1 MRWIKKIFVPLI
13 VLFAVSLIIVGILLT
28 VLDDEDYRK
37 ILISLVNSNSELTL
51 AIDGGFTLDLSS
63 EPSFSASQVSLQSAN
78 GDYDIQI
85 DDIEAQIKLSPL
97 LNGILWFKTLKVN
110 DVDIHIDERSVQVPD
125 NREHLSSANR
135 TDFLVPLIEEASIQD
150 LELIY
155 RRPDQPE
162 IYFKL
167 NELQITDENQQGIY
181 QLSARGKMAGNE
193 YSVDGQIQSLTDFL
207 QFDNAVPLN
216 LNIIGKKLKLSVIG
230 TISSSSDSS
239 FADLELTAHT
249 DELGAITEIFFPES
263 PVDGSLSASARLY
276 GIGDKLS
283 LKQISLKL
291 DNSDQ
296 LTLDVSG
303 NIADVYT
310 WQDIELEFS
319 TMIRHEHILQKIS
332 QEIKTG
338 PLGELA
344 LSGKLIVSGKAMQI
358 SGLTGSTTMK
368 SGLKISASGE
378 TEFNINADEISYA
391 NSTLDV
397 EMNGPASAFF
407 SRVFEQKISG
417 LGNMQASYRI
427 AGDGELI
434 HLENIKLKLDN
445 GDRLQLELAGR
456 VDNFRSL
463 QGIGL
468 DISARINDPEILQ
481 KLPKLDIMPDYRQVT
496 FNGNL
501 KDMKDGYRLDPF
513 NASAN
518 IDGGMV
524 LNVDG
529 ATDIA
534 NINGEQALI
543 NMNFRMQLDAPST
556 SQALSLIDIQVPY
569 DGPLKS
575 TGELKYDGQHLEI
588 NNFVAIV
595 GTEQEPVLKVDGRM
609 KYEPVKKELS
619 LESDLLFDPQKLFDK
634 SQYISL
640 DTLGTVKGKLRLVSA
655 NEVIKLEELTLTSMN
670 DNKLSYKLVGT
681 IDSLQTSKNY
691 KFNSEFTAGDLR
703 VIGNLFGKKFIGSG
717 VISGKGELKGD
728 KDSSNYKGNIQ
739 IGKSDIRADLHLK
752 FNRERPSLSGT
763 LSSSNM
769 YLGDFDLQEIGRKE
783 DQKDSPIIEN
793 LFLISDYI
801 PLESLD
807 RIDLSLKIDIDNVT
821 GTNFTIETV
830 DANISLDDRL
840 LEINPLKI
848 KFEGGSLL
856 LETEINTRE
865 DIEIK
870 YKLDANDVPVEK
882 LFTQLG
888 SPVDFNGT
896 VNMLVDLQ
904 TRGHGLDD
912 IAENLNG
919 TYKLVLENG
928 KIQTQ
933 DADFFIFDFFGMFIG
948 KFASKEDFTRITC
961 AIASFDITNGIAE
974 IQALQWDTP
983 TMKIAGTGTIDLKH
997 ETIDLI
1003 MVPDKKKLVGGLT
1016 VTPIK
1021 ISGPIRDP
1029 EIEIISKGAAV
1040 GGLAG
1045 AALLPQFYIP
1055 LTSMGRLFNMVV
1067 ESDTDESPCL

>member
-13 VLFAVSLIIVGILLT
+13 VLFAVSLIIAGILLT

-110 DVDIHIDERSVQVPD
+110 DVDIHIDEHSVQVPD
-125 NREHLSSANR
+125 NREHSSSANR
-135 TDFLVPLIEEASIQD
+135 TDFLVPLIENATIQD

-207 QFDNAVPLN
+207 QSNKALPLN

-239 FADLELTAHT
+239 FADLVLTAHT
-249 DELGAITEIFFPES
+249 DELGAVTEIFFPES

-283 LKQISLKL
+283 LKEISLKL

-303 NIADVYT
+303 NIADIYT
-310 WQDIELEFS
+310 WQNIELEFS
-319 TMIRHEHILQKIS
+319 TMIRHEHILLKIS
-332 QEIKTG
+332 QEIRTG

-344 LSGKLIVSGKAMQI
+344 LSGKLSVSGKAMQI
-358 SGLTGSTTMK
+358 SGLTGSATTE

-378 TEFNINADEISYA
+378 TEFNISADEISYA

-397 EMNGPASAFF
+397 EMSGPASAFF
-407 SRVFEQKISG
+407 SRVFGQKLSG

-445 GDRLQLELAGR
+445 GDHLQLELAGK
-456 VDNFRSL
+456 VNNFQSL
-463 QGIGL
+463 QGIDL

-496 FNGNL
+496 LNGNL
-501 KDMKDGYRLDPF
+501 KDLKDGYWLDTF

-524 LNVDG
+524 LHVDG

-534 NINGEQALI
+534 NINGEQALT
-543 NMNFRMQLDAPST
+543 NMNFKVQLDAPST
-556 SQALSLIDIQVPY
+556 SQALSLIDIQVSY

-575 TGELKYDGQHLEI
+575 TGELKYDGQQLEI
-588 NNFVAIV
+588 NNFVVIA
-595 GTEQEPVLKVDGRM
+595 GTEQEPVLKIDGRM

-670 DNKLSYKLVGT
+670 DNKLSYKIVGT

-703 VIGNLFGKKFIGSG
+703 VIGDLFGKNFIGSG
-717 VISGKGELKGD
+717 NISGKGELQGD
-728 KDSSNYKGNIQ
+728 KASGSYKGNIQ
-739 IGKSDIRADLHLK
+739 IGKSDIKTDLNLT
-752 FNRERPSLSGT
+752 FNRERPLLSGT

-769 YLGDFDLQEIGRKE
+769 HLGDFDLQEIGRKE

-807 RIDLSLKIDIDNVT
+807 RIDLSLKIDIDNVI

-830 DANISLDDRL
+830 DANVSLDDRL
-840 LEINPLKI
+840 LKINPLKM

-865 DIEIK
+865 GIEIK

-882 LFTQLG
+882 LFAQFS

-928 KIQTQ
+928 QIQTEN
-933 DADFFIFDFFGMFIG
+933 ADFFIFDLFGLFIG
-948 KFASKEDFTRITC
+948 NFASKEDFTRITC
-961 AIASFDITNGIAE
+961 AVVSLAINNGIAE
-974 IQALQWDTP
+974 TQVLQWDTP
-983 TMKIAGTGTIDLKH
+983 TMKIAGTGTIDLKN

-1003 MVPDKKKLVGGLT
+1003 MVPDKKKLVGGVI

-1029 EIEIISKGAAV
+1029 EIEILSKGGAL

-1055 LTSMGRLFNMVV
+1055 LASMGRLFNMVV